1 MSAATSETAARRRW
15 RGRPGFVPALFGGV
29 LTLIMVGIGV
39 LSWFY
44 LPDDINAISV
54 TDRLLPAG
62 SPGHIFGTDALGRD
76 MLSELMVGI
85 RTSFVVGVGSA
96 LGGLIVGAVLGLLAA
111 DRAGLVSDVLMRG
124 VDVFLAIPGIVFALV
139 LVTSLGPSLMTTIV
153 ALTVFFA
160 PAIAR
165 ITRSAALGVL
175 EEDFVLAA
183 KLHGRKR
190 LFILVRHVVPNV
202 SPMLLVQGTIYL
214 ARGVLIEAAL
224 SYLGAGIQ
232 RPDISLGL
240 LITEIQS
247 QVGLSTLA
255 IVWPGLTIAVLVL
268 GVNALGDALR
278 DLFDPKLRTGARG

>member
-1 MSAATSETAARRRW
+1 MSTATSEPAATRRW
-15 RGRPGFVPALFGGV
+15 RGRPGFVPALFGGA
-29 LTLIMVGIGV
+29 LTLIMVAIGA

-96 LGGLIVGAVLGLLAA
+96 LGGLVVGAVLGLLAA

-139 LVTSLGPSLMTTIV
+139 LVTSLGPSLLTTIV

-247 QVGLSTLA
+247 QVGLNTLA